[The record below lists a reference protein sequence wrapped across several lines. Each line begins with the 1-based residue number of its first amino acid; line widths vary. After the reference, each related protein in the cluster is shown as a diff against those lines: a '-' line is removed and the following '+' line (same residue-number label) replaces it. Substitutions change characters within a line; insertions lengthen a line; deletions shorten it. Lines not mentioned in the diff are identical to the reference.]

1 MFLTI
6 NTCLMLSFILF
17 FLGIFILLIKDN
29 LIFIFIGLEVMIN
42 SILLSMIIISHYWNQ
57 IDGQIMYI
65 FIITV
70 AAAEIGIALILLVK
84 FYQCYNTLN
93 ICILSEISQ

>member
-1 MFLTI
+1 MLTI
-6 NTCLMLSFILF
+6 NKCLILSFILF
-17 FLGIFILLIKDN
+17 FLGIFILLIKEN

-42 SILLSMIIISHYWNQ
+42 SILLSMITISHYWNQ

-70 AAAEIGIALILLVK
+70 AAAEVGIALILLTK